1 MSEGR
6 ASGGGASDGWA
17 ELGEE
22 LARWRDAGRHADLWW
37 RDDDAVDET
46 PALRRLLAVA
56 RVPIA
61 LAVIPA
67 NLQPGLADGLSAGS
81 ADAARVAVLQHG
93 FSHRNHEPAGHKKA
107 ELGAARPSDLVLAEL
122 AAGQG
127 MLHRA
132 FGARALPVLT
142 PPWNR
147 IAPAVVDRLAEHG
160 FRGLTT
166 YQPRRAPLAASGLLP
181 NEAVVVAD
189 CDNGHRFE
197 TYIIAGA
204 RGTGIIG
211 INGAA
216 ARLSAIGHRVIIMS
230 YVLAS
235 EAEIPQHSSRVV
247 LVDPDNKVTQT
258 LTNRTR
264 PD

>member
-166 YQPRRAPLAASGLLP
+166 YQPRRAPLLLLRKRQARP
-181 NEAVVVAD
+181 QSPPSLPTALRGAGVELQRD
-189 CDNGHRFE
+189 CPRE
-197 TYIIAGA
+197 SS
-204 RGTGIIG
+204 
-211 INGAA
+211 
-216 ARLSAIGHRVIIMS
+216 SA
-230 YVLAS
+230 
-235 EAEIPQHSSRVV
+235 Q
-247 LVDPDNKVTQT
+247 
-258 LTNRTR
+258 
-264 PD
+264 